1 MVLNILDP
9 FEPLWEE
16 DIEVGSKFRRIGVQ
30 IYWSPLTGLPHLL
43 TDKKFLN
50 KQYQFTESYPN
61 FRSNYRA
68 QGRLGRP
75 VSSSQMKQRNVMV
88 HDWFM

>member
-1 MVLNILDP
+1 MVLNILDS
-9 FEPLWEE
+9 FKPLWEE
-16 DIEVGSKFRRIGVQ
+16 DLEVGSKFRRIGVQ

-61 FRSNYRA
+61 VRSNNRA
-68 QGRLGRP
+68 RDDSGDQFL
-75 VSSSQMKQRNVMV
+75 SHK
-88 HDWFM
+88 